1 MQLIKDLKQYREF
14 LKSNVKKEIRGKYKG
29 SFLGVLWS
37 FLNPLLS
44 VVVYAIIFPYIMR
57 MSMDHYLIYLITG
70 IIPWTFFTM
79 SINSGMISVLVNANI
94 IKKVY
99 FPRIILPISSVT
111 SALVNFLISI
121 LIVCIFIFFSGIGF
135 SINLIYLP
143 VVVIVQ
149 YILLL
154 GITFVLSAIDL
165 YFRDIEN
172 IMLFII
178 NMLFYATPILYTP
191 DIFPEKLRWVIDL
204 NPMAHIINAYR
215 DIFYYKTMP
224 NFGLLGLVFLFSV
237 ILFFIGYA
245 IFEKLQK
252 GFAEEV

>member
-1 MQLIKDLKQYREF
+1 MNIFKELIQYREF

-29 SFLGVLWS
+29 SFLGMLWS

-57 MSMDHYLIYLITG
+57 MQMDHYLIYLITG

-79 SINSGMISVLVNANI
+79 SINSGMISILVNANI

-99 FPRIILPISSVT
+99 FPRIILPIASVT
-111 SALVNFLISI
+111 SALVNFLISCLII
-121 LIVCIFIFFSGIGF
+121 LVFVIFSGIGLSF
-135 SINLIYLP
+135 HLLYLP
-143 VVVIVQ
+143 LVIIIQ
-149 YILLL
+149 YLLLL

-172 IMLFII
+172 IMIFFI

-191 DIFPEKLRWVIDL
+191 DIFPQKISFIINL
-204 NPMAHIINAYR
+204 NPMAHLINAYR
-215 DIFYYKTMP
+215 DIFYYKTSP
-224 NFGLLGLVFLFSV
+224 DLLSLGVVGVFSV
-237 ILFFIGYA
+237 IILIIGYL
-245 IFEKLQK
+245 IFDKLQK